1 MTGTTMQAQIIDWG
15 AGRSALMLGALYPAH
30 RSAEGLLWLRL
41 ESGSL
46 RAFRLPLSACNAAA
60 MESLA
65 GQCELDPGGKVLVFS
80 LESATVA
87 LHRVLANA
95 LYAAPASPI
104 ASTAA
109 WTACARWLAWSAHA
123 GAVVDA
129 TFATDVH
136 ALPDTNS
143 ALGAALL
150 CWSQSLDAEVLRV
163 LSGITGD
170 RVYASCRNYT
180 RLMLATPTLRR
191 NRLQALERYPNQL
204 AHVLISPHHGYD
216 LHGGSAHAWRLHDQ
230 TLQTAVDEGGSLL
243 EALAQSSQVDKSVF
257 KAPALHASWPTLA
270 LSRANL
276 LQVLQGMPPTARPV
290 DGDLLVQAQPLW
302 HWIGHHD
309 LTDIDTLRAV
319 GAGFLRKG
327 IEPVLARLQQW
338 ADEGTFAWADLDDF
352 VRQVDLWDDLHCVT
366 GPNASLP
373 RRALLRAWVCQRGLW
388 DLHRASQRWHEEL
401 PGLLAKRRLDA
412 LQVAQTLQTPL
423 RQARLEVPGGLWQ
436 AELLETAEALGAEGA
451 EMKHCVA
458 SYWSECVEEG
468 SRIFSVRTLTCPAPA
483 LPQDTPRVTAQ
494 YRLERLESGYDYVMA
509 QVRGYRNRPPDAPAM
524 AASRALCDALNTPEA
539 ADLRG
544 VLGEEIQALL
554 HRRQAVDR
562 QHAAGYWGAE
572 PLLDATSLA
581 HLEQLMNGLQQ

>member
-1 MTGTTMQAQIIDWG
+1 M
-15 AGRSALMLGALYPAH
+15 
-30 RSAEGLLWLRL
+30 
-41 ESGSL
+41 
-46 RAFRLPLSACNAAA
+46 
-60 MESLA
+60 
-65 GQCELDPGGKVLVFS
+65 
-80 LESATVA
+80 
-87 LHRVLANA
+87 
-95 LYAAPASPI
+95 
-104 ASTAA
+104 
-109 WTACARWLAWSAHA
+109 
-123 GAVVDA
+123 
-129 TFATDVH
+129 
-136 ALPDTNS
+136 
-143 ALGAALL
+143 
-150 CWSQSLDAEVLRV
+150 
-163 LSGITGD
+163 
-170 RVYASCRNYT
+170 
-180 RLMLATPTLRR
+180 
-191 NRLQALERYPNQL
+191 
-204 AHVLISPHHGYD
+204 
-216 LHGGSAHAWRLHDQ
+216 
-230 TLQTAVDEGGSLL
+230 
-243 EALAQSSQVDKSVF
+243 
-257 KAPALHASWPTLA
+257 
-270 LSRANL
+270 
-276 LQVLQGMPPTARPV
+276 
-290 DGDLLVQAQPLW
+290 
-302 HWIGHHD
+302 
-309 LTDIDTLRAV
+309 
-319 GAGFLRKG
+319 
-327 IEPVLARLQQW
+327 
-338 ADEGTFAWADLDDF
+338 
-352 VRQVDLWDDLHCVT
+352 T